1 MKPVNS
7 KSLFTYICDQMELLQ
22 NDEITIEKAKA
33 QAVLA
38 KQANNL
44 LKYELDR
51 AKTQISI
58 RNFNKNNV
66 DDKIELREVESKKF
80 DNTI

>member
-1 MKPVNS
+1 
-7 KSLFTYICDQMELLQ
+7 MELLQ

-58 RNFNKNNV
+58 RNFNKDNV
-66 DDKIELREVESKKF
+66 DDKVELREVESKKF